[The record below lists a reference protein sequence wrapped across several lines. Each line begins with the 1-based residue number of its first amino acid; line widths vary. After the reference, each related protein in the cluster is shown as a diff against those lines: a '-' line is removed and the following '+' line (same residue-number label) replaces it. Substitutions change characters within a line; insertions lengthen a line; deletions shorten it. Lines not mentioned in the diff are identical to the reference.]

1 LPLID
6 ADASQLQQLIMNLT
20 INAAESVA
28 PEKHGT
34 VSIATALRHECGDD
48 LRVTPGQGAPAGVY
62 VALEV
67 RDTGA
72 GMEEATVARIFDPFF
87 TTKFTGRDLGL
98 AAVQGIVRGHKGLL
112 KIESVPG
119 KGTTFKVL
127 FPPLDQPLPTK
138 PQLRQWRGRHARG
151 FL

>member
-1 LPLID
+1 
-6 ADASQLQQLIMNLT
+6 MNLT

-127 FPPLDQPLPTK
+127 FP
-138 PQLRQWRGRHARG
+138 AA
-151 FL
+151 